1 MAVLEQKEKTKPAV
15 ENVEQPDEYEQL
27 MSTLRSG
34 KEKQNRE
41 LERRRK
47 RAAVFSAIGDGL
59 ASLSNLFF
67 ASKGAPSMYDGK
79 STLSDASR
87 ARYDEL
93 QGKNDA
99 DYRDL
104 VAERVQALQRRRAER
119 RAQQEAAYRQRH
131 SDREFAL
138 NQQNFDLKKQL
149 ADDEKKRKD
158 AEEKRKDAEEKRKD
172 ALNESQIRK
181 NDARAKYYNNGGH
194 RGGGSGLQNY
204 ITETQYVRD
213 KDGKLVRQVKSRVVS
228 GTNKTNGTEKS
239 EKVEGRFNK
248 IFNTQGEG
256 GW

>member
-119 RAQQEAAYRQRH
+119 RAQQEAAYRQRQ

-149 ADDEKKRKD
+149 ADEEKKRKD
-158 AEEKRKDAEEKRKD
+158 AEEKRKK
-172 ALNESQIRK
+172 ALNESQIRE
-181 NDARAKYYNNGGH
+181 NDAKANYYNKGRY
-194 RGGGSGLQNY
+194 RGGGSGLQDF

-228 GTNKTNGTEKS
+228 GTNKTNGAEKNK
-239 EKVEGRFNK
+239 KVEGRFNK
-248 IFNTQGEG
+248 TSNTQGEG

>member
-1 MAVLEQKEKTKPAV
+1 MAVLEQNEKTKPAV

-93 QGKNDA
+93 QSKNDA

-119 RAQQEAAYRQRH
+119 RAQQEAAYRQRQ

-138 NQQNFDLKKQL
+138 NQKNFDLKKQL
-149 ADDEKKRKD
+149 ADEEKKRKD
-158 AEEKRKDAEEKRKD
+158 AEEKRKDA
-172 ALNESQIRK
+172 LNKSKIRE
-181 NDARAKYYNNGGH
+181 NDAKANYYNKGGH
-194 RGGGSGLQNY
+194 RGGGSGGN
-204 ITETQYVRD
+204 
-213 KDGKLVRQVKSRVVS
+213 KSPYYEEEYEYWEQPNGQLRIANKKRKPL
-228 GTNKTNGTEKS
+228 GDNKTNGSNRTNGTQGTQGK
-239 EKVEGRFNK
+239 FNK
-248 IFNTQGEG
+248 TSNTEGQG
-256 GW
+256 GWL

>member
-119 RAQQEAAYRQRH
+119 RAQQEVAYRQRQ

-158 AEEKRKDAEEKRKD
+158 AEKERMD
-172 ALNESQIRK
+172 ALNESQIRV
-181 NDARAKYYNNGGH
+181 NDAKANYYNKGRY
-194 RGGGSGLQNY
+194 RGGGSGSQNY
-204 ITETQYVRD
+204 TTETQYVRD

-228 GTNKTNGTEKS
+228 GTNKTNGAEKNK
-239 EKVEGRFNK
+239 KVEGRFNK
-248 IFNTQGEG
+248 TSNTEGEG
-256 GW
+256 GWL

>member
-1 MAVLEQKEKTKPAV
+1 MAVLEQNEKTKPAV

-119 RAQQEAAYRQRH
+119 RAQQEAAYRQRQ

-158 AEEKRKDAEEKRKD
+158 AEENRKN
-172 ALNESQIRK
+172 ALNESKIGE
-181 NDARAKYYNNGGH
+181 NDAKANYYNKGRY
-194 RGGGSGLQNY
+194 RGVGSGGN
-204 ITETQYVRD
+204 
-213 KDGKLVRQVKSRVVS
+213 KSPYYEEEYEYLEQPNGQLRIAS
-228 GTNKTNGTEKS
+228 RKRKPLGDNKTNKSNGAEKNK
-239 EKVEGRFNK
+239 KVEGRFNK
-248 IFNTQGEG
+248 TSNTEGKG

>member
-119 RAQQEAAYRQRH
+119 RAQQEAAYRQRQ

-158 AEEKRKDAEEKRKD
+158 AEEKRKDA
-172 ALNESQIRK
+172 LNESQIREK
-181 NDARAKYYNNGGH
+181 DARAKYYNKGGY

-204 ITETQYVRD
+204 TTETQYVRD

-228 GTNKTNGTEKS
+228 GTNKTNGAEKNK
-239 EKVEGRFNK
+239 KVEGRFNK
-248 IFNTQGEG
+248 KSNTQGQG
-256 GW
+256 GWL

>member
-1 MAVLEQKEKTKPAV
+1 MVVLEQNEKTKPAV

-67 ASKGAPSMYDGK
+67 ASKGVPSMYDGK

-119 RAQQEAAYRQRH
+119 RAQQEAAYRQRQ

-158 AEEKRKDAEEKRKD
+158 AEEKRKN
-172 ALNESQIRK
+172 ALNESQIRE
-181 NDARAKYYNNGGH
+181 NDAKANYYNKGGY
-194 RGGGSGLQNY
+194 RGGGSGLQDF
-204 ITETQYVRD
+204 ITETQYIRD
-213 KDGKLVRQVKSRVVS
+213 ENGRPVRQITSRVV
-228 GTNKTNGTEKS
+228 NKTNGSNGTNKGRINIKKDSKGKS
-239 EKVEGRFNK
+239 ETKSLR
-248 IFNTQGEG
+248 
-256 GW
+256 